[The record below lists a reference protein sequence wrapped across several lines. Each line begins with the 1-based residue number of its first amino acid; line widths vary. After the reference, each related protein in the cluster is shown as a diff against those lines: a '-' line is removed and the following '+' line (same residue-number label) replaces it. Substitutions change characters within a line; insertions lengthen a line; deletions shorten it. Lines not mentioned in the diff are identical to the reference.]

1 MKTNKIILIVLVALA
16 MAIAAQPAVAADG
29 PSLVQ
34 VSYEESDDG
43 SSPPFNLSAYGK
55 KIDALRFTTRYGGE
69 RASGEAKFN
78 GSITDTDLNG
88 EASHPWSLIRKGEG
102 KRVIKLVHKQ
112 LFETGVAKVRIR
124 ARGDGE
130 HLDQTVEIR
139 LSECSQ
145 DPPFYPVSCEV
156 EA

>member
-1 MKTNKIILIVLVALA
+1 MKANKIILMVLVALA
-16 MAIAAQPAVAADG
+16 MAIAAQPAAAAGG

-69 RASGEAKFN
+69 RASGEAKLGN
-78 GSITDTDLNG
+78 SVDTDLNG
-88 EASHPWSLIRKGEG
+88 EARNPWSLVRKGEG

-112 LFETGVAKVRIR
+112 LFETGAAKVRIR